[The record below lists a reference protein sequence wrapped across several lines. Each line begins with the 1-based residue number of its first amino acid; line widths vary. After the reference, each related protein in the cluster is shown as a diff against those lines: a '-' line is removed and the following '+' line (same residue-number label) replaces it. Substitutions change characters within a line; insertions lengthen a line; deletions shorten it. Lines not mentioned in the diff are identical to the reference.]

1 MFRRNKKIYI
11 SVLSLVMLF
20 SFSGCGNDGQSVVV
34 TEETNTLSDDFGIS
48 TETTSSEYVD
58 FEQVYADNEV
68 ISVYVCGAVVNPGV
82 YVLESTDIKEKA
94 LEMAGGFTEG
104 AATTYVNL
112 AESVKAGEKI
122 YFPYESELEA
132 RDFSEDINISDEE
145 SDKININ
152 TATKDELMTLS
163 GIGESKAEDIITY
176 REEHGG
182 FKSIEEIMN
191 INGIKEGVY
200 NKIKDSIVVN

>member
-1 MFRRNKKIYI
+1 MFKHINKLNIFFI
-11 SVLSLVMLF
+11 SCTIIVLFL
-20 SFSGCGNDGQSVVV
+20 SGCRDDNSTVVF
-34 TEETNTLSDDFGIS
+34 TEETVLTEYEED
-48 TETTSSEYVD
+48 TETETYDVSETEETVTGT
-58 FEQVYADNEV
+58 EKVV
-68 ISVYVCGAVVNPGV
+68 VYVCGAVVSPGV
-82 YVLESTDIKEKA
+82 YELESTDIKEKA

-104 AATTYVNL
+104 AAINYVNL
-112 AESVKAGEKI
+112 AEPVEAGEKI

-132 RDFSEDINISDEE
+132 GVFLEDVNILEE
-145 SDKININ
+145 EFDKININ

-182 FKSIEEIMN
+182 FKNIEEIMN